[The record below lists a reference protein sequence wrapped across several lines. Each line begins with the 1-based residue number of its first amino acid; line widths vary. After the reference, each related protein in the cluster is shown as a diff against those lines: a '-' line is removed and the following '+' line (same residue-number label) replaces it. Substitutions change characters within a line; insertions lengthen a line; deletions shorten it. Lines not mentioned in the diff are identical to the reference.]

1 MKVLAQ
7 KCQHCVQALW
17 IREGFTTWF
26 FIKAH
31 AIIRC
36 CHILAT
42 WNLVQSTMLL
52 GLIGSGVDVILW
64 PWVLASR
71 QFGTADGCTLKCGRC
86 PEARATMIDHF
97 YYPIQEQFLLYI
109 AEQIKVQ
116 PWWPE
121 CSLSYRNWEGA
132 DEVSLNKSKKH
143 TCVSMCFQGTCS
155 EVLKLFVID
164 KWFLLLMAVLPLS
177 KATLSLLVVS
187 YLKSCALLKV
197 WRKVQ
202 ILFGNHS
209 SKMWFW
215 KIAAIFASFL
225 H

>member
-1 MKVLAQ
+1 MKVLSQ
-7 KCQHCVQALW
+7 KCQRCVQALW
-17 IREGFTTWF
+17 IRDGFTTWF

-31 AIIRC
+31 AIIWCR
-36 CHILAT
+36 HILAT
-42 WNLVQSTMLL
+42 WSLVQSTMLL

-86 PEARATMIDHF
+86 PEAWATMIDHF

-121 CSLSYRNWEGA
+121 CSLSYRA
-132 DEVSLNKSKKH
+132 DEVSLNKSKKR
-143 TCVSMCFQGTCS
+143 TCVSVCFQGTSS
-155 EVLKLFVID
+155 EGAQILCNWQMISSFDGCFPTFKGN
-164 KWFLLLMAVLPLS
+164 
-177 KATLSLLVVS
+177 TLLVVS
-187 YLKSCALLKV
+187 YLKSCALFKV

-202 ILFGNHS
+202 ILFWNHS

-215 KIAAIFASFL
+215 NIATIFASFL

>member
-31 AIIRC
+31 AIIW
-36 CHILAT
+36 CHHSLAT
-42 WNLVQSTMLL
+42 WSLVQSTMLL

-121 CSLSYRNWEGA
+121 CSRSYRNWEGA

-155 EVLKLFVID
+155 RSAQIVCNWQMVSSFDGCFPTFKGNTFFISCLLSQILCFAQSVKKSANCVWESFLKN
-164 KWFLLLMAVLPLS
+164 AVLEN
-177 KATLSLLVVS
+177 
-187 YLKSCALLKV
+187 CCH
-197 WRKVQ
+197 
-202 ILFGNHS
+202 FC
-209 SKMWFW
+209 
-215 KIAAIFASFL
+215 
-225 H
+225 